1 MKKILIFCLILSGIS
16 CTKLPDVPCDAPT
29 RELDL
34 SKQLIVGKWSLVR
47 SQYSGDSGTNP
58 KPVIQSETGIYE
70 LVVFTKGGD
79 VLFFTNGFP
88 KAAFHY
94 RILPIKDYF
103 TYEKSDMPILIFEDD
118 NAKLKEYI
126 RYTSVCSDSL
136 YISRG
141 SFSCTGTYETWV
153 RE

>member
-1 MKKILIFCLILSGIS
+1 MKNLLIFCLILSGIS

-29 RELDL
+29 RELEL

-47 SQYSGDSGTNP
+47 SQYSGDRGTDP
-58 KPVIQSETGIYE
+58 KPVIQSETGITE
-70 LVVFTKGGD
+70 LVV
-79 VLFFTNGFP
+79 FTNGFP